1 MAVLTIELTAN
12 NRTKIESLTFYRNL
26 RMVCKVTTS
35 AEHIFNEI
43 FNFSIVL

>member
-26 RMVCKVTTS
+26 RMVSCKVTTS
-35 AEHIFNEI
+35 AEHIF
-43 FNFSIVL
+43 